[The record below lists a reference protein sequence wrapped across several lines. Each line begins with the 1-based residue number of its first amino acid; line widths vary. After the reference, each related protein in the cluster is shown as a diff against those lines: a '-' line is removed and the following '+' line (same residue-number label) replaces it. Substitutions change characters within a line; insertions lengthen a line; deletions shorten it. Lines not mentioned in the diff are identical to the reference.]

1 MEIYIYD
8 PDTLLFVESV
18 VNPSSIPWNSTITA
32 PIAGFTIPQYYVNG
46 SWTFDNPMTPEV
58 EAQYPVFD
66 IASISLSPGTQGSTG
81 IWNIKTETV
90 VTLTASTV
98 IQNGTFTAIVN
109 RVVKGNE
116 IEDIRFDAVIVDGV
130 VNLPLYFKDS
140 GNYYIKAERLNEGL
154 AEIQEPFRVN
164 FPTVDIN
171 VTVKIPT

>member
-1 MEIYIYD
+1 MKLYLFN
-8 PDTLLFVESV
+8 PDTLEYWGEFEIESE
-18 VNPSSIPWNSTITA
+18 IPFNSTTIA
-32 PIAGFTIPQYYVNG
+32 PYVGFEAPQYFVNG
-46 SWTFDNPMTPEV
+46 LWTFDNPFTPDIET
-58 EAQYPVFD
+58 QYPIFD
-66 IASISLSPGTQGSTG
+66 IESISLSPGNQGGTG